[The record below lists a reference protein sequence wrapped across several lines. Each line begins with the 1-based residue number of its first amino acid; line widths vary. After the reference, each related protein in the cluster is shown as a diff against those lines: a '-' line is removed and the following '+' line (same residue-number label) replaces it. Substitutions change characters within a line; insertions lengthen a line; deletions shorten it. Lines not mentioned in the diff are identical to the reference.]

1 MRRPR
6 DYDSELRA
14 LSDKA
19 RLLKERKLHQLGELV
34 IACVGDALSPEQ
46 LTGALLAAAEAEAL
60 IKEGWRRRGAAIFLR
75 KTRSSGASA
84 VGNDSRAAPR
94 DGGAASA

>member
-1 MRRPR
+1 MRKPR

-19 RLLKERKLHQLGELV
+19 RLLKERRNHQLGELV
-34 IACVGDALSPEQ
+34 IACGGDALTPEQ
-46 LTGALLAAAEAEAL
+46 LAGAFLAAAEAEAP
-60 IKEGWRRRGAAIFLR
+60 IKEGWRRRGAAFFLR
-75 KTRSSGASA
+75 KTRVSGEGA
-84 VGNDSRAAPR
+84 VGNDSGAAPR